1 MTKQSRKKWCCL
13 HCSQRSARHWNLK
26 VHIKRRHNGIGEP
39 IDEEELKDFKDK
51 ISNQFFYHNQPY
63 SVNDLSRENGKV
75 KEKEQD
81 MIDVMYKMVIEHKE
95 KVMKIKEIKSFIY
108 ELSSLSSS
116 QQSITVAGLGQ
127 TPIIQPT
134 IPPIATTAPMQ
145 PTPPQPAQ
153 SSQEKKMIIN
163 PETDLITNLFI
174 TSTLIVPEIQRRLR
188 GRRTKTSTLPGS
200 SKSESD
206 NIADLLRRTAR
217 KMSWDI

>member
-1 MTKQSRKKWCCL
+1 MERKKE
-13 HCSQRSARHWNLK
+13 Q
-26 VHIKRRHNGIGEP
+26 VI
-39 IDEEELKDFKDK
+39 IDE
-51 ISNQFFYHNQPY
+51 IYQF
-63 SVNDLSRENGKV
+63 
-75 KEKEQD
+75 
-81 MIDVMYKMVIEHKE
+81 VIELRE
-95 KVMKIKEIKSFIY
+95 RLRKIKEIKSFIY

-116 QQSITVAGLGQ
+116 QQSITVTGLGQ

-134 IPPIATTAPMQ
+134 IPPIATTVPLQ
-145 PTPPQPAQ
+145 QTPPQPAQ

-163 PETDLITNLFI
+163 PEIDLITNLFI

-206 NIADLLRRTAR
+206 NIADSLRRTAR

>member
-1 MTKQSRKKWCCL
+1 LERKKE
-13 HCSQRSARHWNLK
+13 Q
-26 VHIKRRHNGIGEP
+26 VI
-39 IDEEELKDFKDK
+39 IDE
-51 ISNQFFYHNQPY
+51 IYQF
-63 SVNDLSRENGKV
+63 
-75 KEKEQD
+75 
-81 MIDVMYKMVIEHKE
+81 VIELRE
-95 KVMKIKEIKSFIY
+95 RLRKIKEIKSFIY

-116 QQSITVAGLGQ
+116 QQSITVTGLGQ

-163 PETDLITNLFI
+163 PEIDLITNLFI